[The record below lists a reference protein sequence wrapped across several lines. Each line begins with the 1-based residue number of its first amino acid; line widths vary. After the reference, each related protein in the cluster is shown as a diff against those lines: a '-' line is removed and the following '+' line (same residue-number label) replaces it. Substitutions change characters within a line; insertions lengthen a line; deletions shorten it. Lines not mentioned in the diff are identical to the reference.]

1 MRRGERK
8 ENSVRLMICLF
19 AAAGLWAGDTIGVG
33 VRGGLPLGDA
43 FTSLENR
50 DFRILGRNRFVVGPT
65 IELRL
70 PAGLGVSFDVLY
82 RRYRFEIDDG
92 AGRTQSAA
100 QWEFPLMV
108 RYRFP
113 GIIVRPFVGAG
124 PSLNRLTGVTSIRNS
139 TVGVAMGA
147 GLDIAIPFF
156 HITPEL
162 RYSRLFQEN
171 SVRPTASSLLQ
182 NQNRFDFLVGF
193 TF

>member
-1 MRRGERK
+1 MRLILC
-8 ENSVRLMICLF
+8 VL
-19 AAAGLWAGDTIGVG
+19 AAAGSLGADALGVG

-43 FTSLENR
+43 FKSVENR

-65 IELRL
+65 VELRL
-70 PAGLGVSFDVLY
+70 PAGLGVSFDILY
-82 RRYRFEIDDG
+82 RRYAFEVEDG
-92 AGRTQSAA
+92 TGRTESAA

-113 GIIVRPFVGAG
+113 GIMVRPFVGAG

-147 GLDIAIPFF
+147 GLDITIPFF

-162 RYSRLFQEN
+162 RYSRIFQEN
-171 SVRPTASSLLQ
+171 AVRPTLSSLLQ
-182 NQNRFDFLVGF
+182 NQNRFDVLVGF